1 MEDFDDNDNQKTIPL
16 MEDGCVPTLN
26 TPVDT
31 GTEKIP
37 GIIYDVDYTNELPP
51 ELPTRYTPKMKP
63 ESPEH
68 TDSKHK
74 GKPQDDQ
81 AYKDLLHSDSNHKRE
96 QTEMENK
103 PAHAHAKKRS
113 NPLAVRSPLAL
124 SVDFSDEKIP
134 ALPARRRLSQP
145 TIMPFGKQA
154 SEAYVNTS
162 VCQVTVR
169 PFKWKSSDRA
179 ENDVNINANTY
190 ESVGTEKCV
199 LSVAHDDLKSVA
211 PGKTNESKIISNDD
225 GHMNKDE
232 KIKSANIERIND
244 LTINEIGDMLRLLK
258 LKECVDIFK
267 ENYVDGA
274 ILTSLERDDLV
285 NELGMKKI
293 PATILFMYITT
304 SHIPK

>member
-74 GKPQDDQ
+74 
-81 AYKDLLHSDSNHKRE
+81 
-96 QTEMENK
+96 EMENK